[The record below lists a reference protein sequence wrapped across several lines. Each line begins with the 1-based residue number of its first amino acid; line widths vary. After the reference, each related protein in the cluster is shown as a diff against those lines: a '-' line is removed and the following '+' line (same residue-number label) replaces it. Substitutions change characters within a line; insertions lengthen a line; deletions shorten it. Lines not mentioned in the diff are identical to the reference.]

1 MRRTLSL
8 IASAVIL
15 LGGCRAKEAMDK
27 AKIASDLDKHGTM
40 DLMKDVADDKYD
52 APKDGRLTEAQVQMY
67 LKVREHEKQ
76 IAQVAKQQMQQHA
89 KDADKSGDKSLSG
102 MVAGFKA
109 MGSAA
114 DFLTADIRAA
124 KDLKYNT
131 QEYLWVKSQIL
142 AASTATMQQQMM
154 QGMSAQMDASYAQM
168 KKSMDE
174 APDEATKKVYADML
188 AGFEKQKAE
197 AAAQKAQED
206 PALAYNR
213 ELLSKHENALN
224 AFTNELAKY
233 EDKPGDAQK
242 SMDDWQK
249 QVEKAKADAGKQ

>member
-1 MRRTLSL
+1 
-8 IASAVIL
+8 
-15 LGGCRAKEAMDK
+15 
-27 AKIASDLDKHGTM
+27 
-40 DLMKDVADDKYD
+40 
-52 APKDGRLTEAQVQMY
+52 
-67 LKVREHEKQ
+67 
-76 IAQVAKQQMQQHA
+76 
-89 KDADKSGDKSLSG
+89 
-102 MVAGFKA
+102 
-109 MGSAA
+109 
-114 DFLTADIRAA
+114 
-124 KDLKYNT
+124 
-131 QEYLWVKSQIL
+131 
-142 AASTATMQQQMM
+142 M